1 MGKSPYTVGEKQ
13 VERQAPEYNSQLS
26 QTPFGFKGPGT
37 SSQRP
42 MNVNFNIKGENPYA
56 VPKGQAAVQAV
67 PNHTYNY
74 KTGEQ
79 EYSGPI
85 NAERPNPSTGRD
97 EYFVTQPPSPDYFFS
112 EETGSRG
119 YDPEKG
125 FYAAGGQAG
134 RLVAKQGNGLFG
146 DVNNMAGASGL
157 ISIMNAASALK
168 NNSEINENL
177 TLGDSVNRVKMD
189 SVDRDPLQQGL
200 WGTGPL
206 TGEEVPN
213 LQPFNQG
220 YRWSQGQGNGLMDQ
234 NQLSRYGGN
243 TYQEGGVYELDQNEV
258 DEIMRNGGSIEYF
271 D

>member
-1 MGKSPYTVGEKQ
+1 
-13 VERQAPEYNSQLS
+13 
-26 QTPFGFKGPGT
+26 
-37 SSQRP
+37 
-42 MNVNFNIKGENPYA
+42 
-56 VPKGQAAVQAV
+56 
-67 PNHTYNY
+67 
-74 KTGEQ
+74 
-79 EYSGPI
+79 
-85 NAERPNPSTGRD
+85 
-97 EYFVTQPPSPDYFFS
+97 
-112 EETGSRG
+112 
-119 YDPEKG
+119 
-125 FYAAGGQAG
+125 
-134 RLVAKQGNGLFG
+134 
-146 DVNNMAGASGL
+146 MAGASGL